1 MNKSLKNKIVN
12 GTIDFVIFIV
22 VFCITEAIIDIIM
35 GWDLWDI
42 SSRTTSQA
50 LVVISIAC
58 AVNGLVFTV
67 IGHYRSKRYKK
78 NIDEQYGKLF
88 DEAGISCVKTHVH
101 IKLV

>member
-1 MNKSLKNKIVN
+1 MNKTLKNKIVN

-22 VFCITEAIIDIIM
+22 VFCIIEAIIDLVM
-35 GWDLWDI
+35 GCDLWDL

-50 LVVISIAC
+50 LTIISIAC
-58 AVNGLVFTV
+58 AVNSLVFTI

-88 DEAGISCVKTHVH
+88 DEAGI
-101 IKLV
+101 

>member
-1 MNKSLKNKIVN
+1 MNKTLKTKIVN

-22 VFCITEAIIDIIM
+22 VFCIIEAIIDIVM
-35 GWDLWDI
+35 GWDLLDL

-50 LVVISIAC
+50 LVIISIAC
-58 AVNGLVFTV
+58 VVNSLVFTI

-88 DEAGISCVKTHVH
+88 DEAGI
-101 IKLV
+101 

>member
-1 MNKSLKNKIVN
+1 MNKSLKTKIVN

-22 VFCITEAIIDIIM
+22 VFCIIEAIIDIVM
-35 GWDLWDI
+35 GWDLWDL

-50 LVVISIAC
+50 LVIISIAC
-58 AVNGLVFTV
+58 AVNGLVFTI

-88 DEAGISCVKTHVH
+88 DEAGI
-101 IKLV
+101 

>member
-1 MNKSLKNKIVN
+1 MNKTLKTKIVD

-22 VFCITEAIIDIIM
+22 VFCIIEAIIDLVM
-35 GWDLWDI
+35 GWDLWDL

-50 LVVISIAC
+50 LVIISIAC
-58 AVNGLVFTV
+58 AVNGLVFTI

-88 DEAGISCVKTHVH
+88 DEAGI
-101 IKLV
+101 

>member
-1 MNKSLKNKIVN
+1 MNKTLKNKIVN

-22 VFCITEAIIDIIM
+22 VFCIIEAIIDIVM
-35 GWDLWDI
+35 GWDLWDL

-50 LVVISIAC
+50 LTIISIAC
-58 AVNGLVFTV
+58 AVNSLVFTI

-88 DEAGISCVKTHVH
+88 DEAGI
-101 IKLV
+101 

>member
-1 MNKSLKNKIVN
+1 MLKTKIVN

-22 VFCITEAIIDIIM
+22 VFCIIEAIIDLVM
-35 GWDLWDI
+35 GWDLWDL

-50 LVVISIAC
+50 LVIISIAC
-58 AVNGLVFTV
+58 AVNGLVFTL

-88 DEAGISCVKTHVH
+88 DEAGI
-101 IKLV
+101 